1 LDKIK
6 PIKDLNTITKIPLLG
21 KLAALGAASV
31 LGAAGAKYLGR
42 FVVDKVH
49 DSFIKI
55 LLTDLYDENIFEAIS
70 STMRIG
76 PQVVLETELRA
87 DRGKL
92 VERPMGPPG
101 KFPGLDDLKFNVA
114 QIDTLPTEI
123 DTQIDFTVTIGKY
136 AKRPLTINHFMMTAP
151 MAYGIALSKPAKLAL
166 VKACEAAGTAYHTGA
181 GAAVMEVMNISR
193 HVIFQYDR
201 GDWPKSQQAL
211 LNSQAVEIQ
220 FGQGAYGGV
229 GYMMKSEMITGD
241 LRKEFKIKKGVDL
254 ITHSRQPEVQ
264 NPKDV
269 KKLVDKLRN
278 MTGGVPIGAKIAA
291 GKYLEADLYWLCS
304 SGVDFVVV
312 DGAEAA
318 TKGSPPILQDDFGV
332 PTIFAVDRA
341 ARWMERNGFKDRV
354 SLIASGRIRTPGD
367 ALKVKALGADA
378 CQVGAIALVAMSHK
392 QVHKALPFE
401 PPTSLTWY
409 GEAFT
414 NDFDVETAATS
425 LTNFFD
431 SCKLEMSEGIRAL
444 GKTSLSQVDKEDL
457 MTTNEMFAR
466 ALDIPMVYQPF
477 DPDVQQAPKV
487 RRLKL

>member
-1 LDKIK
+1 
-6 PIKDLNTITKIPLLG
+6 
-21 KLAALGAASV
+21 
-31 LGAAGAKYLGR
+31 
-42 FVVDKVH
+42 
-49 DSFIKI
+49 
-55 LLTDLYDENIFEAIS
+55 
-70 STMRIG
+70 
-76 PQVVLETELRA
+76 
-87 DRGKL
+87 
-92 VERPMGPPG
+92 
-101 KFPGLDDLKFNVA
+101 
-114 QIDTLPTEI
+114 
-123 DTQIDFTVTIGKY
+123 
-136 AKRPLTINHFMMTAP
+136 
-151 MAYGIALSKPAKLAL
+151 
-166 VKACEAAGTAYHTGA
+166 
-181 GAAVMEVMNISR
+181 
-193 HVIFQYDR
+193 VIFQYDR

-291 GKYLEADLYWLCS
+291 GKYLEADLYWLCN